1 MPLIKSIAARIDA
14 EAASGVPQKTLRMN
28 LICTFRYESELY
40 SYGDFLHQITHDVRF
55 TSWLKTS
62 IHVSRAEKNPRVITS
77 SNNSNSIIDTK
88 TQTGQNSQCHNGDNI
103 PPTSPVE
110 SITTVAQEEKPQ
122 LLGDTKSV
130 PITFGKILV
139 DDQQQQYPDRAFGK
153 ILVDDQRQRYQG
165 RVLPTFLAA
174 DSARVSTI
182 HAVRDLLITAAI
194 LLIPFAAYI
203 GVRYAPI
210 EGFGEGKWNWCRTTR
225 IYDQNMTNKCMW
237 NYTMT
242 PGVVQIGVASIIG
255 YALIYLGRRATSREA
270 YAAKAAADDG
280 ATSGNTRAYLESVL
294 RAQIMEYDGTI
305 SFKPSRLDVEK
316 YIVDLMAEGVGM
328 GKTKAVKA
336 DSGKKEMVGKTT
348 TVFVGGPDGFLDTVE
363 KANRKAKW
371 SVEFHRETWSP

>member
-14 EAASGVPQKTLRMN
+14 EAASGVPQKTLRMY

-55 TSWLKTS
+55 TSWLRAS
-62 IHVSRAEKNPRVITS
+62 IHVSRAEKIPRVIIS
-77 SNNSNSIIDTK
+77 SNNSDSIIDTK
-88 TQTGQNSQCHNGDNI
+88 TQANSQRHSGDNI

-110 SITTVAQEEKPQ
+110 SIATVAQDERPQ
-122 LLGDTKSV
+122 LLGDAKKFV
-130 PITFGKILV
+130 PISCDKILV
-139 DDQQQQYPDRAFGK
+139 DEQP
-153 ILVDDQRQRYQG
+153 QRYQG

-182 HAVRDLLITAAI
+182 HATRDLLITAAM

-203 GVRYAPI
+203 GIRYTPI
-210 EGFGEGKWNWCRTTR
+210 EGYGEGKWFWCQTTR

-255 YALIYLGRRATSREA
+255 YVLMYLGRRATRREA
-270 YAAKAAADDG
+270 DAAKTAADDG

-294 RAQIMEYDGTI
+294 RAQIMDYDGTI

-316 YIVDLMAEGVGM
+316 YIVELMAEDVGM
-328 GKTKAVKA
+328 SNTKAVKA
-336 DSGKKEMVGKTT
+336 DSGKKDMVGKTT

-371 SVEFHRETWSP
+371 SVDFHRETWSP